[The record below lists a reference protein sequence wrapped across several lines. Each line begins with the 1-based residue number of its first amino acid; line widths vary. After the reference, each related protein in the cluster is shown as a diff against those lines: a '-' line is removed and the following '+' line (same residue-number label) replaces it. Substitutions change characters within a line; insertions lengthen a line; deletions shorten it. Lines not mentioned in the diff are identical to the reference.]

1 MLKHIVM
8 WKLKESALGKS
19 NAENAQILK
28 ERLENLVGK
37 ITEIRSLQVGINV
50 KKSDMAYDAVLVSAF
65 ENEEALET
73 YKKHPEHMKVSA
85 FCKEIRESRTFVDF
99 YE

>member
-8 WKLKESALGKS
+8 WKLKESALGKGR
-19 NAENAQILK
+19 AENAQILK
-28 ERLENLVGK
+28 EKLENLVGK
-37 ITEIRSLQVGINV
+37 IAEIRSLQVGINV
-50 KKSDMAYDAVLVSAF
+50 KGSDMAYDAVLISAF
-65 ENEEALET
+65 ENEEALEI
-73 YKKHPEHMKVSA
+73 YKNHPEHVKIST